1 LGIVSVRSAW
11 LWMGLAWVVAGVWAS
26 MDTQRIVVYGM
37 GMCLGVLY
45 NHKRWSWKDRPYVG
59 LLANIVG
66 HGSLTFVAGWMAAGG
81 GSLAGAWASVPY
93 GLAVGC
99 TFILT
104 TVVDHEGDRASGK
117 NTLAVASGIRSAKRW
132 ASGCCSCAAIGG
144 AVLGDVWM
152 ALAACV
158 TLALMGW
165 DVYYTKVGAGAIAKV
180 SVGVLALTVA
190 LRWPPLLVMAGVTF
204 VAARVY
210 YSRRFQKRY
219 PVLLDAGQK
228 A

>member
-1 LGIVSVRSAW
+1 
-11 LWMGLAWVVAGVWAS
+11 M
-26 MDTQRIVVYGM
+26 
-37 GMCLGVLY
+37 
-45 NHKRWSWKDRPYVG
+45 
-59 LLANIVG
+59 
-66 HGSLTFVAGWMAAGG
+66 
-81 GSLAGAWASVPY
+81 
-93 GLAVGC
+93 
-99 TFILT
+99 
-104 TVVDHEGDRASGK
+104 
-117 NTLAVASGIRSAKRW
+117 
-132 ASGCCSCAAIGG
+132 
-144 AVLGDVWM
+144 LGDVWM